1 VTVSLPAG
9 TICALVGPS
18 GAGKS
23 TFAQL
28 VPRFHDVDAG
38 VITVDGHDVRQLR
51 LQDLR
56 RNIALVPQDP
66 VLFHDTIRANL
77 LVGRAG
83 ATAEEVEQAARDAF
97 AHDFILQLPQGYET
111 VVGER
116 GATLSGGQRQRLAL
130 ARAFLRDAP
139 ILILDEA
146 TSALDS
152 ESEAFIQAALR
163 KLMVGRTVLIIAHRF
178 STLRDATRILV
189 FEGGRVVGE
198 GTHESLHA
206 GNALYRSLFD
216 RQSEGLGSR

>member
-1 VTVSLPAG
+1 
-9 TICALVGPS
+9 
-18 GAGKS
+18 
-23 TFAQL
+23 
-28 VPRFHDVDAG
+28 
-38 VITVDGHDVRQLR
+38 
-51 LQDLR
+51 
-56 RNIALVPQDP
+56 
-66 VLFHDTIRANL
+66 
-77 LVGRAG
+77 
-83 ATAEEVEQAARDAF
+83 
-97 AHDFILQLPQGYET
+97 

-163 KLMVGRTVLIIAHRF
+163 KLIVGRTVLIIAHRF

-216 RQSEGLGSR
+216 RQSEGLGPR